1 MSTDLILP
9 VKATEVCHINQ
20 AAAPKINTA
29 FIYQTDLFCLY
40 SVSVNKPQGFLLM
53 FPLKSLKMS

>member
-9 VKATEVCHINQ
+9 
-20 AAAPKINTA
+20 A
-29 FIYQTDLFCLY
+29 FNYQTDLFCLY
-40 SVSVNKPQGFLLM
+40 SVSVNKPQDFLLM

>member
-40 SVSVNKPQGFLLM
+40 SVSVNKPQNELIR
-53 FPLKSLKMS
+53 LKL